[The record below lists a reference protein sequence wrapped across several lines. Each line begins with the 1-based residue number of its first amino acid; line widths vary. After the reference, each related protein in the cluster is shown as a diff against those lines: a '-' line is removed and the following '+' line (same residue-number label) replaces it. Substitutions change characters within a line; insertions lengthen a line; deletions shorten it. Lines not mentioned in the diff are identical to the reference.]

1 MLSSTARNSISIA
14 SAVRCSWLPLV
25 AQLEIRGHAQGD
37 SHCQR
42 VLTTASRA
50 GWCAPNSAVIAEVTS
65 EPTMT
70 KICTLLLTR

>member
-1 MLSSTARNSISIA
+1 LKYEAMLEATATA
-14 SAVRCSWLPLV
+14 S
-25 AQLEIRGHAQGD
+25 E
-37 SHCQR
+37 